1 MNFASVASFEDWRPP
16 APTPRPTP
24 LGPLALLRTIY
35 NNPLEAWT
43 QAHFEQPV
51 VTSRLLR
58 TQVVVINEPTA
69 IRRVL
74 LDNTGN
80 YRKDWLQQRVL
91 SNGLSGGLLTAE
103 GEQWRMQRRSLSAVF
118 ARRTVTS
125 FAPAMMAAIETIVER
140 WRDHE
145 GQPVDVSADITR
157 LTLDVLRRTIFS
169 EGLGGDPE
177 EFRIVMTEFFNAI
190 GRIDALDVLG
200 APDFLP
206 RWGRWKARTALRFF
220 DAAIDNIIV
229 TRRRGLTE
237 DPASAPK
244 D

>member
-1 MNFASVASFEDWRPP
+1 MNFASIASFEDWRPP

-24 LGPLALLRTIY
+24 LGLLGLLRTIY

-58 TQVVVINEPTA
+58 TQVVV
-69 IRRVL
+69 L
-74 LDNTGN
+74 SDNTGN

-118 ARRTVTS
+118 ARRTVAS
-125 FAPAMMAAIETIVER
+125 FAPAMMTAIEALAER
-140 WRDHE
+140 WRNYE
-145 GQPVDVSADITR
+145 GQAVDVSADITR